1 MRSRLVWI
9 ALLLAVSSG
18 ARAGSLSG
26 TVTRTDNGA
35 GVAGAQ
41 VLIRGTGQV
50 AQSGP
55 DGGYSFASVPNGS
68 YGISCSADGLRGES
82 SGAVAIADGTVRD
95 IGLHLPADETT
106 RIYGS
111 VTCQGAPCHG
121 ALVTARQGG
130 TTRVAVSDP
139 AGAYSIESVPAGTW
153 QIRGIAFGHLPESVA
168 DVVIDPPPDGGSMT
182 PQEINLAL
190 AAGDRYGVSG
200 VVGLSDNP
208 LERDGSTVRCNGLI
222 PTATASTT
230 SGGSYRL
237 TGLPAGLLSFTAAR
251 SGYRS
256 HTQIDVLV
264 SSDRGLDF
272 ILTQDGDPEDPTYS
286 LSGTVTLEAP
296 AVPDGGTPVSPAG
309 TRVSAWATEGDL
321 QRTTTTDG
329 NGHYRIDG
337 LPPDRYQAG
346 ADREGFLPEVA
357 GSFQLSADRQQDFTL
372 QIDPA
377 YDWGPGADGQGPA
390 CGCQSEPPSLGGLML
405 LVLLALCL
413 GRSLW
418 SR

>member
-1 MRSRLVWI
+1 MVLC
-9 ALLLAVSSG
+9 LAVSSG
-18 ARAGSLSG
+18 ARAGSLTGS
-26 TVTRTDNGA
+26 VTRTDTNQ

-50 AQSGP
+50 TESGP
-55 DGGYSFASVPNGS
+55 DGSYSFASVPNGS
-68 YGISCSADGLRGES
+68 YGISCSLEGLRGES
-82 SGAVAIADGTVRD
+82 SGAVTIGDDTTRD
-95 IGLHLPADETT
+95 IGLHPPAADTT
-106 RIYGS
+106 RIFGTI
-111 VTCQGAPCHG
+111 TCQGTPCQG

-130 TTRVAVSDP
+130 TSRVAVSDP
-139 AGAYSIESVPAGTW
+139 AGSYSIESLPEGSYEV
-153 QIRGIAFGHLPESVA
+153 RGIAFGHLPDSVA

-182 PQEINLAL
+182 PREVNLAL
-190 AAGDRYGVSG
+190 GAGDRYGVSG

-222 PTATASTT
+222 PTASASTT
-230 SGGSYRL
+230 SGGSYQL

-264 SSDRGLDF
+264 TSDRSLDF
-272 ILTQDGDPEDPTYS
+272 ILTQDGDPVDPTYS

-329 NGHYRIDG
+329 DGRYRIDG

-357 GSFQLSADRQQDFTL
+357 GSFQLSADHRQDFTL

-390 CGCQSEPPSLGGLML
+390 CGCQSQNSSQGLL
-405 LVLLALCL
+405 LLLLLAALCL
-413 GRSLW
+413 GRTRW